1 MCLSTK
7 CLVLG
12 SAVLL
17 AAWPAWSAD
26 DNGAAAPSTPRA
38 FVTCPGIPGVPMT
51 GIPITSDAEQV
62 LPLRLIGT
70 LACGESV
77 AVLSDTQGY
86 TAHIRTAD
94 DLDGYV
100 ALRYLAIGERAAAP
114 EQHAPSAI
122 PVNGVVRWHAGAPG
136 CDEFMIQGRLVESI
150 ISNGIT
156 VQVSLQDT
164 GWKYSASIAVAN
176 QGNDTVEV
184 IPGIVTLDELQPNL
198 KSLTAI
204 DPEKL
209 AHNRTH
215 QVLWSMA
222 NAQPS
227 SSAVEL
233 HSANSIARSTMSY
246 RSNPAPDYLSP
257 QLVSA
262 SAHPGAFGRTESVDV
277 LRIALKNVS
286 LPSGQIT
293 AGIMWFNRDSS
304 ARELSLRVPAGDLVF
319 DFPLSFEPKR

>member
-1 MCLSTK
+1 
-7 CLVLG
+7 VL
-12 SAVLL
+12 
-17 AAWPAWSAD
+17 
-26 DNGAAAPSTPRA
+26 
-38 FVTCPGIPGVPMT
+38 
-51 GIPITSDAEQV
+51 
-62 LPLRLIGT
+62 
-70 LACGESV
+70 
-77 AVLSDTQGY
+77 VLSDTQGY

-114 EQHAPSAI
+114 EQHAPSAT

-150 ISNGIT
+150 TANGIT

-184 IPGIVTLDELQPNL
+184 IPGIVTLDELQPNP

-222 NAQPS
+222 DAQPS
-227 SSAVEL
+227 PSAMEL
-233 HSANSIARSTMSY
+233 HAGNSGALSALSY

-257 QLVSA
+257 HLVPA
-262 SAHPGAFGRTESVDV
+262 SARPGAFGRSESVDV

-286 LPSGQIT
+286 LPTGQIT
-293 AGIMWFNRDSS
+293 AGVMWFNRDSS

-319 DFPLSFEPKR
+319 DFPLSFEPKK

>member
-1 MCLSTK
+1 MFVYAK
-7 CLVLG
+7 CLLLG
-12 SAVLL
+12 SALFL
-17 AAWPAWSAD
+17 AAGPAWSAQD
-26 DNGAAAPSTPRA
+26 TGNAAAPSTPHA
-38 FVTCPGIPGVPMT
+38 LVKCPEVPSVPM
-51 GIPITSDAEQV
+51 TSDAEQV
-62 LPLRLIGT
+62 LPLRLIVT

-77 AVLSDTQGY
+77 SVLSDTQGY

-114 EQHAPSAI
+114 DQHAPSAT

-136 CDEFMIQGRLVESI
+136 CDAFMLQGHLVESI
-150 ISNGIT
+150 AANGIT
-156 VQVSLQDT
+156 VQASLQDT
-164 GWKYSASIAVAN
+164 GWKYSASIAIAN

-184 IPGIVTLDELQPNL
+184 IPGLVTLDELQPNP
-198 KSLTAI
+198 KTLTASE
-204 DPEKL
+204 PEKL

-222 NAQPS
+222 DAQPS
-227 SSAVEL
+227 PSAMELPSAKSSAL
-233 HSANSIARSTMSY
+233 SALSY

-257 QLVSA
+257 HLVPA
-262 SAHPGAFGRTESVDV
+262 SARPGAFGRSESVDV

-319 DFPLSFEPKR
+319 DFPLSFEPKK

>member
-1 MCLSTK
+1 MCVSTK

-12 SAVLL
+12 SALLL
-17 AAWPAWSAD
+17 AAWPAWSVD
-26 DNGAAAPSTPRA
+26 DSGAAAPSTPQA

-70 LACGESV
+70 LACGDSV

-86 TAHIRTAD
+86 TAHIKTAD
-94 DLDGYV
+94 GREGYV
-100 ALRYLAIGERAAAP
+100 ASMYLVFGERAAAP
-114 EQHAPSAI
+114 EQHAPSAT

-150 ISNGIT
+150 VANGIT

-227 SSAVEL
+227 SSAVEQ
-233 HSANSIARSTMSY
+233 HSANSSALSAMSY
-246 RSNPAPDYLSP
+246 RTNPAPDYLSP
-257 QLVSA
+257 HLVPA
-262 SAHPGAFGRTESVDV
+262 STHPGAFGRTESVDV
-277 LRIALKNVS
+277 LRVALKNVS
-286 LPSGQIT
+286 LPTGQIT
-293 AGIMWFNRDSS
+293 AGIMWFNRDAS
-304 ARELSLRVPAGDLVF
+304 ARELALRVPVGDLVF

>member
-1 MCLSTK
+1 M
-7 CLVLG
+7 
-12 SAVLL
+12 
-17 AAWPAWSAD
+17 
-26 DNGAAAPSTPRA
+26 
-38 FVTCPGIPGVPMT
+38 
-51 GIPITSDAEQV
+51 TSDAEQV
-62 LPLRLIGT
+62 LPLRLIVT

-77 AVLSDTQGY
+77 SVLSDTQGY

-114 EQHAPSAI
+114 EQHAPSAT

-136 CDEFMIQGRLVESI
+136 CDAFMLQGHLVESI
-150 ISNGIT
+150 AANGIT
-156 VQVSLQDT
+156 VQASLQDT
-164 GWKYSASIAVAN
+164 GWKYSASIAIAN

-184 IPGIVTLDELQPNL
+184 IPGLVTLDELQPNP
-198 KSLTAI
+198 KTLTASE
-204 DPEKL
+204 PEKL

-222 NAQPS
+222 DAQPS
-227 SSAVEL
+227 PSAMELPSAKSSAL
-233 HSANSIARSTMSY
+233 SALSY

-257 QLVSA
+257 HLVPA
-262 SAHPGAFGRTESVDV
+262 SARPGAFGRSESVDV

-286 LPSGQIT
+286 LPTGQIT
-293 AGIMWFNRDSS
+293 AGVMWFNRDSS

-319 DFPLSFEPKR
+319 DFPLSFEPKK

>member
-1 MCLSTK
+1 M
-7 CLVLG
+7 
-12 SAVLL
+12 
-17 AAWPAWSAD
+17 
-26 DNGAAAPSTPRA
+26 
-38 FVTCPGIPGVPMT
+38 
-51 GIPITSDAEQV
+51 TSDAEQV
-62 LPLRLIGT
+62 LPLRLIVT

-77 AVLSDTQGY
+77 SVLSDTQGY

-114 EQHAPSAI
+114 DQHAPSAT

-136 CDEFMIQGRLVESI
+136 CDAFMLQGHLVESI
-150 ISNGIT
+150 AANGIT
-156 VQVSLQDT
+156 VQASLQDT
-164 GWKYSASIAVAN
+164 GWKYSASIAIAN

-184 IPGIVTLDELQPNL
+184 IPGLVTLDELQPNP
-198 KSLTAI
+198 KTLTASE
-204 DPEKL
+204 PEKL

-222 NAQPS
+222 DAQPS
-227 SSAVEL
+227 PSAMELPSAKSSAL
-233 HSANSIARSTMSY
+233 SALSY

-257 QLVSA
+257 HLVPA
-262 SAHPGAFGRTESVDV
+262 SARPGAFGRSESVDV

-286 LPSGQIT
+286 LPTGQIT
-293 AGIMWFNRDSS
+293 AGVMWFNRDSS

-319 DFPLSFEPKR
+319 DFPLSFEPKK

>member
-1 MCLSTK
+1 MCVSTK

-12 SAVLL
+12 SALLL
-17 AAWPAWSAD
+17 AAERAWSAQAAG
-26 DNGAAAPSTPRA
+26 NAAAPSTPHA
-38 FVTCPGIPGVPMT
+38 LVKCPEVPSVPM
-51 GIPITSDAEQV
+51 TSDAEQV
-62 LPLRLIGT
+62 LPLRLIVT

-77 AVLSDTQGY
+77 LVLSDTQGY
-86 TAHIRTAD
+86 TAHIGTAD

-100 ALRYLAIGERAAAP
+100 ALRYLAIGERAADAP

-184 IPGIVTLDELQPNL
+184 IPGIVTLDELQPNV

-227 SSAVEL
+227 SSAVEP

-293 AGIMWFNRDSS
+293 AGIMWFNRDAS

-319 DFPLSFEPKR
+319 DFPLSFDPKR

>member
-1 MCLSTK
+1 MCVSTK

-12 SAVLL
+12 SALLL
-17 AAWPAWSAD
+17 AAEPAWSAQD
-26 DNGAAAPSTPRA
+26 AGNAAAPSTPHA
-38 FVTCPGIPGVPMT
+38 LVKCPEVPSVPM
-51 GIPITSDAEQV
+51 TSDAEQV
-62 LPLRLIGT
+62 LPLRLIVT

-77 AVLSDTQGY
+77 SVLSDTQGY

-114 EQHAPSAI
+114 DQHAPSAT

-136 CDEFMIQGRLVESI
+136 CDAFMLQGHLVESI
-150 ISNGIT
+150 AANGIT
-156 VQVSLQDT
+156 VQASLQDS
-164 GWKYSASIAVAN
+164 GWKYSASIAISN
-176 QGNDTVEV
+176 QGGGTVEV

-198 KSLTAI
+198 KTLIASE
-204 DPEKL
+204 PEKL

-227 SSAVEL
+227 PSALELHADNSSAL
-233 HSANSIARSTMSY
+233 SALSY

-257 QLVSA
+257 HLVPA
-262 SAHPGAFGRTESVDV
+262 SAHPGAFGRSESVDV
-277 LRIALKNVS
+277 RAIALKNVS
-286 LPSGQIT
+286 LPTGQIT
-293 AGIMWFNRDSS
+293 AGVMWFDRDSS
-304 ARELSLRVPAGDLVF
+304 ARELSLRVPVGDLVF
-319 DFPLSFEPKR
+319 GFPLSFESKK

>member
-1 MCLSTK
+1 MFICTK
-7 CLVLG
+7 CLLLG
-12 SAVLL
+12 SALLL
-17 AAWPAWSAD
+17 AAGPAWSAQD
-26 DNGAAAPSTPRA
+26 TGNAAAPSTPHA
-38 FVTCPGIPGVPMT
+38 LVKCPEVPSVPM
-51 GIPITSDAEQV
+51 TSDAEQV
-62 LPLRLIGT
+62 LPLRLIVT

-77 AVLSDTQGY
+77 LVLSDTQGY

-114 EQHAPSAI
+114 EQHAPSAT

-136 CDEFMIQGRLVESI
+136 CDAFMLQGHLVESI
-150 ISNGIT
+150 AANGIT
-156 VQVSLQDT
+156 VQASLQDT
-164 GWKYSASIAVAN
+164 GWKYSASIAIAN

-184 IPGIVTLDELQPNL
+184 IPGLVTLDELQPNP
-198 KSLTAI
+198 KTLTASE
-204 DPEKL
+204 PEKL

-222 NAQPS
+222 DAQPS
-227 SSAVEL
+227 PSAMEL
-233 HSANSIARSTMSY
+233 PSANSSALSALSY

-257 QLVSA
+257 HLVPA
-262 SAHPGAFGRTESVDV
+262 SARPGAFGRSESVDV

-286 LPSGQIT
+286 LPTGQIT
-293 AGIMWFNRDSS
+293 AGVMWFNRDSS

-319 DFPLSFEPKR
+319 YFPLSFEPKK

>member
-1 MCLSTK
+1 MFICTK
-7 CLVLG
+7 CLLLG
-12 SAVLL
+12 SALLL
-17 AAWPAWSAD
+17 AAGPAWSAQD
-26 DNGAAAPSTPRA
+26 TGNAAAPSTPHA
-38 FVTCPGIPGVPMT
+38 LVKCPEVPSVPM
-51 GIPITSDAEQV
+51 TSDAEQV
-62 LPLRLIGT
+62 LPLRLIVT

-77 AVLSDTQGY
+77 LVLSDTQGY

-114 EQHAPSAI
+114 EQHAPSAT

-136 CDEFMIQGRLVESI
+136 CDAFMLQGHLVESI
-150 ISNGIT
+150 AANGIT
-156 VQVSLQDT
+156 VQASLQDT
-164 GWKYSASIAVAN
+164 GWKYSASIAIAN

-184 IPGIVTLDELQPNL
+184 IPGLVTLDELQPNP
-198 KSLTAI
+198 KTLTASE
-204 DPEKL
+204 PEKL

-222 NAQPS
+222 DAQPS
-227 SSAVEL
+227 PSAMEL
-233 HSANSIARSTMSY
+233 PSANSSALSALSY

-257 QLVSA
+257 HLVPA
-262 SAHPGAFGRTESVDV
+262 SARPGAFGRSQSVDV

-286 LPSGQIT
+286 LPTGQIT
-293 AGIMWFNRDSS
+293 AGVMWFNRDSS

-319 DFPLSFEPKR
+319 YFPLSFEPKK

>member
-1 MCLSTK
+1 MCVSTK

-12 SAVLL
+12 SALLL
-17 AAWPAWSAD
+17 AAELAWSAQD
-26 DNGAAAPSTPRA
+26 ASNAAAPSTPHA
-38 FVTCPGIPGVPMT
+38 LVKCPEVPSVPM
-51 GIPITSDAEQV
+51 TSDAEQV
-62 LPLRLIGT
+62 LPLRLIVT

-77 AVLSDTQGY
+77 LVLSDTQGY

-100 ALRYLAIGERAAAP
+100 ALRYLAIGERAADAP

-184 IPGIVTLDELQPNL
+184 IPGIVTLDELQPNV

-227 SSAVEL
+227 SSAVEP

>member
-1 MCLSTK
+1 MFVYAK
-7 CLVLG
+7 CLLLG
-12 SAVLL
+12 SALFL
-17 AAWPAWSAD
+17 AAGPAWSAQD
-26 DNGAAAPSTPRA
+26 TGNAAAPSTPHA
-38 FVTCPGIPGVPMT
+38 LVKCPEVPSVPM
-51 GIPITSDAEQV
+51 TSDAEQV
-62 LPLRLIGT
+62 LPLRLIVT

-77 AVLSDTQGY
+77 SVLSDTQGY

-114 EQHAPSAI
+114 DQHAPSAT

-136 CDEFMIQGRLVESI
+136 CDAFMLQGHLVESI
-150 ISNGIT
+150 AANGIT
-156 VQVSLQDT
+156 VQASLQDT
-164 GWKYSASIAVAN
+164 GWKYSASIAIAN

-184 IPGIVTLDELQPNL
+184 IPGLVTLDELQPNP
-198 KSLTAI
+198 KTLTASE
-204 DPEKL
+204 PEKL

-222 NAQPS
+222 DAQPS
-227 SSAVEL
+227 PSAMELPSAKSSAL
-233 HSANSIARSTMSY
+233 SALSY

-257 QLVSA
+257 HLVPA
-262 SAHPGAFGRTESVDV
+262 SARPGAFGRSESVDV

-286 LPSGQIT
+286 LPTGQIT
-293 AGIMWFNRDSS
+293 AGVMWFNRDSS

-319 DFPLSFEPKR
+319 DFPLSFEPKK